1 MKSAIKISRREIVL
15 NGIPTSPGIAIGKT
29 LFLSQKSWKPE
40 RKNIKLEDV
49 DAELERLKNALSIT
63 SRSIENTRSKA
74 TKELG
79 EIVGRI
85 FDSHLLILEDELL
98 FEEVREKVR
107 LELVAVD
114 YALYTVMS
122 KTYNSL
128 MAHQKDYFR
137 ERADD
142 IRDVGLR
149 LLLNLSG
156 QGDKFESQSEE
167 PVIIA
172 ARIITPSEIVH
183 LDRSKLLGVMTDI
196 GGETSHTAILT
207 RALEVPAVVGLKK
220 VSMLADVTDM
230 SVINGNSGKVI
241 INPTANH
248 QQIYREKQKHYLQF
262 YSKLANLKDLP
273 AVTTDG
279 WHVKLMAYIELPVEV
294 EVANSHG
301 AEGIGLFRT
310 EYLYL
315 VNNQFPSEEEQ
326 FREYKRLVERM
337 NPYPVT
343 IRTFDLGGDKA
354 PIGLDTGREANP
366 FMGMR
371 AVRISL
377 AEPDLFKM
385 QIRAVLRA
393 SVYGSTRLMFP
404 LVTGIAEWRQ
414 IKKIVKSVMNELDE
428 KGIEYD
434 KNIKIGIMIE
444 VPSAVIMAPEL
455 AKEVDFFSIGTNDLI
470 QFTLA
475 ADRGNEMVAH
485 LFQDLH
491 PAILRMVKMTVEAG
505 HSQGIE
511 VGMCGEMA
519 ADPLATMI
527 LTGLGLDQL
536 SVSPLMLPELR
547 KIIRSI
553 SYAESQEYAKFVLGL
568 KTNKDIYRS
577 AERMMKERFA
587 DMPIWFYSKNND
599 SIR

>member
-279 WHVKLMAYIELPVEV
+279 WHVKLMANIELPVEV

-366 FMGMR
+366 FMGLR

-377 AEPDLFKM
+377 AKPDLFKM

-393 SVYGSTRLMFP
+393 SVFGSTRLMFP
-404 LVTGIAEWRQ
+404 LVSGIAEWRQ

-485 LFQDLH
+485 LFQALH